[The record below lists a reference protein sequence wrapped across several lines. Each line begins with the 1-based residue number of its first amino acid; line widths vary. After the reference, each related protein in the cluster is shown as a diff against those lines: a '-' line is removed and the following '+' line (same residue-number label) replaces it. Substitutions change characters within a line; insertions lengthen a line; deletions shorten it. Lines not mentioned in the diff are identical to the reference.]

1 MQATEAYVGRE
12 PYPNL
17 STREK
22 GTRDMQDVLSRCLPS
37 FYRSA
42 YRQLGNAAD
51 AEDAVQDALL
61 SAYKHL
67 DQFKGQA
74 QMSTWLTAIV
84 TNCAR
89 MQLRKRVRQPHVSL
103 DEPVGEDPEYCM
115 SDRLADS
122 GPSPEDE
129 CRNSEL
135 HGRLLQSLEQLSP
148 SLRRAFQLCD
158 LDGLTVREVAHILGL
173 AEGTV
178 KAQIWRARA
187 KLSRLL
193 RRALRPQPDSVL
205 TRTCS
210 PVLTRNKQLQQLA
223 VASAEPCTT

>member
-1 MQATEAYVGRE
+1 MQATEAHVGRE
-12 PYPNL
+12 QHPDF
-17 STREK
+17 SIREK
-22 GTRDMQDVLSRCLPS
+22 GTREMHDVLSRCLPS

-61 SAYKHL
+61 AAYKHL

-89 MQLRKRVRQPHVSL
+89 MQLRRRLRQPHVSL
-103 DEPVGEDPEYCM
+103 DEQVGEDQEYCF
-115 SDRLADS
+115 SGLLADS
-122 GPSPEDE
+122 GPSPEDL

-135 HGRLLQSLEQLSP
+135 RERLLQSVAQLSP
-148 SLRRAFQLCD
+148 SLRRAFQLSD

-178 KAQIWRARA
+178 KARIWRARA
-187 KLSRLL
+187 KLSGLL
-193 RRALRPQPDSVL
+193 RLALRPQPRSVSACTTSL
-205 TRTCS
+205 A
-210 PVLTRNKQLQQLA
+210 LARNKQLQPIP

>member
-1 MQATEAYVGRE
+1 MQGTEPHIGCEQHRNPRIRE
-12 PYPNL
+12 ER
-17 STREK
+17 THEMH
-22 GTRDMQDVLSRCLPS
+22 DILSRCLTS

-42 YRQLGNAAD
+42 YRQLGNVAD

-61 SAYKHL
+61 AAYVHL

-74 QMSTWLTAIV
+74 QMSTWLTSIV

-89 MQLRKRVRQPHVSL
+89 MQLRRRPRQPHVSI
-103 DEPVGEDPEYCM
+103 DEQVGEDPEYCLA
-115 SDRLADS
+115 DRLADS

-135 HGRLLQSLEQLSP
+135 HGRLLQSLAQLSP
-148 SLRRAFQLCD
+148 SLRKAFQLRD
-158 LDGLTVREVAHILGL
+158 LNGLTVREVAHILGV

-187 KLSRLL
+187 KLTRLM
-193 RRALRPQPDSVL
+193 RRALRPERHSVL
-205 TRTCS
+205 AGTSS
-210 PVLTRNKQLQQLA
+210 PVLARGRQLEQIPI
-223 VASAEPCTT
+223 ASGRPCTT